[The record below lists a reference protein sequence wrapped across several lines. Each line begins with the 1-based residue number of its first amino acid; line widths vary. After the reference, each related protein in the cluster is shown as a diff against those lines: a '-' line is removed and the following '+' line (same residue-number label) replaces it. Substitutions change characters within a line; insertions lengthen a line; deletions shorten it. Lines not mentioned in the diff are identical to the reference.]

1 MSGKN
6 QVSKICC
13 VGAGYVG
20 GPTMSVIASKCPGIR
35 IDIVDINEERI
46 SEWNSDQLPIYEP
59 GLDQIVKESRG
70 RNLFFSTN
78 IEEAIVDADIIFI
91 SVNTPT
97 KTYGHGANRA
107 ADLKYV
113 EAVARSIAENA
124 KTPKIVVE
132 KSTIPVRT
140 AEAIRSVFD
149 AYGQSL
155 NHQVLSNPEFLAEGT
170 AVNDLENPDR
180 VLIGGEQT
188 PEGLE
193 AIDTLASVYNSWVP
207 SEKIIKTNLWSSE
220 LSKLVANAFLAQR
233 VSSMNSIS
241 ALCEETEADV
251 DEVALAIGADTRIGP
266 KFLKASIGFGGSCFE
281 KDILNLVYLCEHFGL
296 PEVAQY
302 WESVL
307 NINNWQKKRFAD
319 NVVDSFFNTINDKVI
334 AVLGFAFKKDT
345 NDTRKSPA
353 IDICKRLLEERA
365 TLNIYD
371 PKVEPEKIVQ
381 HLESND
387 QDSRVNICSSSME
400 TFQNAN
406 AILILTEWDEF
417 KKIDFINAFEAM
429 KKPAWIFDGR
439 NILDHQ
445 ELKTIGFEVRA
456 VGKSL

>member
-1 MSGKN
+1 MSGEN
-6 QVSKICC
+6 QVSNICC

-20 GPTMSVIASKCPGIR
+20 GPTMSVIANKCPEIR

-46 SEWNSDQLPIYEP
+46 SEWNSDKLPIYEP
-59 GLDQIVKESRG
+59 GLDQIVKEARG

-113 EAVARSIAENA
+113 EAVARSIAESA

-149 AYGQSL
+149 AYGDSL

-170 AVNDLENPDR
+170 AVSDLENPDR

-188 PEGLE
+188 PKGLE
-193 AIDTLASVYNSWVP
+193 AIETLASIYNSWVP

-233 VSSMNSIS
+233 VSSINSIS
-241 ALCEETEADV
+241 ALCEKTEADV

-371 PKVEPEKIVQ
+371 PKVESEKIFQ
-381 HLESND
+381 NLESND
-387 QDSRVNICSSSME
+387 QHSRVNICSNSME

-417 KKIDFINAFEAM
+417 KQIDFTKAFELM

-445 ELKTIGFEVRA
+445 ELKTIGFEVNA
-456 VGKSL
+456 IGKSL

>member
-1 MSGKN
+1 MSGEN
-6 QVSKICC
+6 QVSNICC

-20 GPTMSVIASKCPGIR
+20 GPTMSVIASKCPEIR

-46 SEWNSDQLPIYEP
+46 SEWNSDKLPIYEP
-59 GLDQIVKESRG
+59 GLDQIVKEARG

-140 AEAIRSVFD
+140 AAAIRSVFD
-149 AYGQSL
+149 AYGDSL

-170 AVNDLENPDR
+170 AVYDLENPDR

-193 AIDTLASVYNSWVP
+193 AIETLASIYNSWVP

-233 VSSMNSIS
+233 VSSINSIS
-241 ALCEETEADV
+241 ALCEKTEADV
-251 DEVALAIGADTRIGP
+251 DEVTLAIGADTRIGP

-371 PKVEPEKIVQ
+371 PKVESEKIFQ
-381 HLESND
+381 NLESNN
-387 QDSRVNICSSSME
+387 QHSRVNICSNSIE

-417 KKIDFINAFEAM
+417 KQIDFTKAFEVM

-445 ELKTIGFEVRA
+445 ELKTIGFEVKA
-456 VGKSL
+456 IGKSL

>member
-1 MSGKN
+1 MSGEN
-6 QVSKICC
+6 QVSNICC

-20 GPTMSVIASKCPGIR
+20 GPTMSVIASKCPEIR
-35 IDIVDINEERI
+35 IDIVDINKERI
-46 SEWNSDQLPIYEP
+46 SEWNSDKLPIYEP
-59 GLDQIVKESRG
+59 GLDQIVKEARG

-170 AVNDLENPDR
+170 AVNDLEKPDR

-193 AIDTLASVYNSWVP
+193 AIDTLASIYNSWVP

-233 VSSMNSIS
+233 VSSINSIS
-241 ALCEETEADV
+241 ALCEKTEADI

-281 KDILNLVYLCEHFGL
+281 KDILNLVYLCEHFGI
-296 PEVAQY
+296 PEVAHY

-307 NINNWQKKRFAD
+307 KLNDWQKRRFAD
-319 NVVDSFFNTINDKVI
+319 QVVDAFFNTINDKLI
-334 AVLGFAFKKDT
+334 SVLGFAFKKDT

-371 PKVEPEKIVQ
+371 PKVETEKIIND
-381 HLESND
+381 LEVKKDNPNINLCSN
-387 QDSRVNICSSSME
+387 SME
-400 TFQNAN
+400 TFQYAN
-406 AILILTEWDEF
+406 AVIILTEWDEF
-417 KKIDFINAFEAM
+417 KEINFEQVYKVM

-445 ELKTIGFEVRA
+445 KLRTIGFHVKA
-456 VGKSL
+456 IGKSV

>member
-1 MSGKN
+1 MSGEN
-6 QVSKICC
+6 QVSNICC

-20 GPTMSVIASKCPGIR
+20 GPTMSVIASKCPEIR

-46 SEWNSDQLPIYEP
+46 SEWNSDKLPIYEP
-59 GLDQIVKESRG
+59 GLDQIVKEARG

-113 EAVARSIAENA
+113 EAVARSIAANA

-149 AYGQSL
+149 AYGDSL

-170 AVNDLENPDR
+170 AVSDLENPDR

-193 AIDTLASVYNSWVP
+193 AIETLASIYNSWVP

-233 VSSMNSIS
+233 VSSINSIS
-241 ALCEETEADV
+241 ALCEKTEADV
-251 DEVALAIGADTRIGP
+251 DEVTLAIGADTRIGP

-371 PKVEPEKIVQ
+371 PKVESEKIFQ
-381 HLESND
+381 NLESKN
-387 QDSRVNICSSSME
+387 QHSMVNICSNSIE

-417 KKIDFINAFEAM
+417 KQIDFTKAFEVM

-445 ELKTIGFEVRA
+445 ELKTIGFEVKA
-456 VGKSL
+456 IGKSL

>member
-1 MSGKN
+1 MSGEN
-6 QVSKICC
+6 QVSNICC

-20 GPTMSVIASKCPGIR
+20 GPTMSVIASKCPEIR

-46 SEWNSDQLPIYEP
+46 SEWNSDKLPIYEP
-59 GLDQIVKESRG
+59 GLDQIVKEARG

-149 AYGQSL
+149 AYGDSL

-170 AVNDLENPDR
+170 AVSDLENPDR

-193 AIDTLASVYNSWVP
+193 AIETLASIYNCWVP

-233 VSSMNSIS
+233 VSSINSIS
-241 ALCEETEADV
+241 ALCEKTEADV
-251 DEVALAIGADTRIGP
+251 DEVTLAIGADTRIGP

-371 PKVEPEKIVQ
+371 PKVESEKIFQ
-381 HLESND
+381 NLESND
-387 QDSRVNICSSSME
+387 QHSRVNICSNSME

-417 KKIDFINAFEAM
+417 KQIDFTKAFEVM

-445 ELKTIGFEVRA
+445 ELKTIGFEVKA
-456 VGKSL
+456 IGKSL

>member
-1 MSGKN
+1 MSGEN
-6 QVSKICC
+6 QVSNICC

-20 GPTMSVIASKCPGIR
+20 GPTMSVIANKCPEIR

-46 SEWNSDQLPIYEP
+46 SEWNSDKLPIYEP
-59 GLDQIVKESRG
+59 GLDQIVKEARG

-113 EAVARSIAENA
+113 EAVARSIAESA

-149 AYGQSL
+149 AYGDSL

-170 AVNDLENPDR
+170 AVSDLENPDR

-188 PEGLE
+188 PKGLE
-193 AIDTLASVYNSWVP
+193 AIETLASIYNSWVP

-233 VSSMNSIS
+233 VSSINSIS
-241 ALCEETEADV
+241 ALCEKTEADV

-281 KDILNLVYLCEHFGL
+281 KDILNLVYLCEHFAL
-296 PEVAQY
+296 PEVAKY

-334 AVLGFAFKKDT
+334 AVLGFAFKNDT

-371 PKVEPEKIVQ
+371 PKVESEKIFQ
-381 HLESND
+381 NLESND
-387 QDSRVNICSSSME
+387 QHSRVNICSNSME

-417 KKIDFINAFEAM
+417 KQIDFTKAFELM

-445 ELKTIGFEVRA
+445 ELKTIGFEVNA
-456 VGKSL
+456 IGKSL

>member
-1 MSGKN
+1 MSGEN
-6 QVSKICC
+6 QVSNICC

-20 GPTMSVIASKCPGIR
+20 GPTMSVIASKCPEIR

-46 SEWNSDQLPIYEP
+46 SEWNSDKLPIYEP
-59 GLDQIVKESRG
+59 GLDQIVKEARG

-149 AYGQSL
+149 AYGDSL

-170 AVNDLENPDR
+170 AVYDLENPDR

-193 AIDTLASVYNSWVP
+193 AIETLASIYNSWVP

-233 VSSMNSIS
+233 VSSINSIS
-241 ALCEETEADV
+241 ALCEKTEADV
-251 DEVALAIGADTRIGP
+251 DEVTLAIGADTRIGP

-371 PKVEPEKIVQ
+371 PKVESEKIFQ
-381 HLESND
+381 NLESNN
-387 QDSRVNICSSSME
+387 QHSRVNICSNSIE

-417 KKIDFINAFEAM
+417 KQIDFIKAFEVM

-445 ELKTIGFEVRA
+445 ELKTIGFEVKA
-456 VGKSL
+456 IGKSL